1 MTRAAFRPESDARDR
16 RQIAAA
22 KTTLAPHPS
31 AALEYWFF
39 KVNAGPTALLVDWI
53 ARRRVNEH
61 WLRVSIHS
69 LHKREV
75 LFEKRAVLMPDEH
88 DCLGDRRTAGRLG
101 EVSWELDI
109 DPGTDWIAPD
119 IFPARLLRMPDLSG
133 VSAPLAT
140 FSGWI
145 RHAGHHV
152 AVQDTPGVVCQ
163 YWGRQL
169 PSEWW
174 WVSASQF
181 DQPGLAVECYAA
193 RSAAWGVPVG
203 MPLAY
208 LYLRHKGKKRL
219 VMAPFNLARARGSP
233 ESFEIKIRRPGAR
246 TVTLIGTGRDYG
258 NLGDGIINTL
268 VGDLEVRQ
276 GRKLIGR
283 AQGTAGLECR
293 APEHFLPTP
302 LSS

>member
-1 MTRAAFRPESDARDR
+1 MLS
-16 RQIAAA
+16 
-22 KTTLAPHPS
+22 PHPS
-31 AALEYWFF
+31 AAFEYWFF

-53 ARRRVNEH
+53 ARRRAKEN

-69 LHKREV
+69 PHKREV
-75 LFEKRAVLMPDEH
+75 LFERRAGLMPDER
-88 DCLGDRRTAGRLG
+88 DCLSTRRTVGRLG

-109 DPGTDWIAPD
+109 DPGADRIAPD
-119 IFPARLLRMPDLSG
+119 IFPSRLLRMPDLAG

-140 FSGWI
+140 FTGWI
-145 RHAGHHV
+145 RHGDHH
-152 AVQDTPGVVCQ
+152 AALQGAPGVVSH

-181 DQPGLAVECYAA
+181 GKPGMAVECFVM
-193 RSAAWGVPVG
+193 RSAMWGVPVG
-203 MPLAY
+203 LPLAY
-208 LYLRHKGKKRL
+208 LYLYRDGKRQL
-219 VMAPFNLARARGSP
+219 VMAPFNLARVKGSP
-233 ESFEIKIRRPGAR
+233 ERFEIKIRRPGAR
-246 TVTLIGTGRDYG
+246 TVTLIGSGRDYG

-268 VGDLEVRQ
+268 IGDLEVRQ

-283 AQGTAGLECR
+283 AQGTAGLERR

-302 LSS
+302 LSA

>member
-1 MTRAAFRPESDARDR
+1 MTLTALRPDSNARDR
-16 RQIAAA
+16 RQIETA
-22 KTTLAPHPS
+22 KTILSLHPS
-31 AALEYWFF
+31 AAIEYWFF

-53 ARRRVNEH
+53 ARRRTNEH

-69 LHKREV
+69 PHKREV
-75 LFEKRAVLMPDEH
+75 LFEKRAVFMSDGH
-88 DCLGDRRTAGRLG
+88 DFLSDRRTAGRLG
-101 EVSWELDI
+101 SVSWELDI
-109 DPGTDWIAPD
+109 NPGADRIAPD
-119 IFPARLLRMPDLSG
+119 IFPARLLRMPDLVG

-145 RHAGHHV
+145 RHADHHV
-152 AVQDTPGVVCQ
+152 ALQDTPGAVCQ

-174 WVSASQF
+174 WISASQF
-181 DQPGLAVECYAA
+181 DPPGLAVECYLA

-208 LYLRHKGKKRL
+208 LYLRRNGKQRL
-219 VMAPFNLARARGSP
+219 VMAPFNLARAKGSP
-233 ESFEIKIRRPGAR
+233 ESFEIRIRRPGAR

-268 VGDLEVRQ
+268 VGDLEVRE

-283 AQGTAGLECR
+283 ALGSAGLERR
-293 APEHFLPTP
+293 AAEHFLPTP
-302 LSS
+302 LS